1 MIRSSS
7 SRSKKT
13 VSVVSVYVGR
23 SGAPA
28 YDALEVFREQ
38 TARAQHLGQSAVHRL
53 ESWAPTAVLVDMA
66 RRAGD
71 HQIGDMAASVAYYA
85 LFSLFP
91 LLLGM
96 IAFASLFLDQV
107 EVEREMLTLTSQYLP
122 GAEGLISENIDGV
135 FRFRGTL
142 GLIALVGLVWS
153 ASAVFGSVARVLDRA
168 WSVAETHAFHIV
180 RFRSILMV
188 AGVAGLFTLSFLS
201 STLLQTAEN
210 LADVDPLGLGG
221 FLASGAR
228 SLLQGSSLV
237 GSLAFPVLL
246 YRFAPSQRIPWKDV
260 LFGAIAAGILFE
272 IAKNAFL
279 LYLSRFAQFDRVY
292 GSLSLVIALLLWAYI
307 SALILIIGA
316 EFGAAV
322 GRWRRRDTQRIIR
335 ARNLGR
341 G

>member
-1 MIRSSS
+1 MSGPASSLK
-7 SRSKKT
+7 R
-13 VSVVSVYVGR
+13 
-23 SGAPA
+23 PA
-28 YDALEVFREQ
+28 YHAGEVFR
-38 TARAQHLGQSAVHRL
+38 APADRVHHLGLSAVHRL
-53 ESWAPTAVLVDMA
+53 ESWPPTAIAVDMA
-66 RRAGD
+66 RRAGND
-71 HQIGDMAASVAYYA
+71 QISDMAASVAYYA

-91 LLLGM
+91 LLLGL
-96 IAFASLFLDQV
+96 IAFASLFLDQTRV
-107 EVEREMLTLTSQYLP
+107 EQELLTVTEQYLP

-135 FRFRGTL
+135 FRIRGAL
-142 GLIALVGLVWS
+142 GLVALVGLVWS

-188 AGVAGLFTLSFLS
+188 AGLAVLFTLSFLS
-201 STLLQTAEN
+201 STLLQTAEGVI
-210 LADVDPLGLGG
+210 DHDPFGLGG

-228 SLLQGSSLV
+228 ALLQGSSIV
-237 GSLAFPVLL
+237 GSIAFPVLL

-260 LFGAIAAGILFE
+260 FSGALLAGILFE
-272 IAKNAFL
+272 IAKNVFL

-307 SALILIIGA
+307 SAFVLIIGA

-322 GRWRRRDTQRIIR
+322 GRWRRGETQRVIR
-335 ARNLGR
+335 ARTLGR